1 MGYQLI
7 VTNYTLLS
15 SLLKDRYKQV
25 ELGFIFLSSPLQL
38 GVVLEITSG
47 QGKGKGKHGTSWLSP
62 PLSQVLLLLFT
73 MDMSLSNL
81 QELVMDR
88 EAWRVAVHGVGKSR
102 TWLSDWTEPNWTE
115 GSPGTELL
123 YANEK
128 CLRGVEREDRKN
140 SSLQSSW
147 SCQSNPGLHDLDYST
162 RKRTKQKLKF

>member
-1 MGYQLI
+1 MHNWSLSLKPPLIIMGYQLI

-38 GVVLEITSG
+38 GVALEITSG

-62 PLSQVLLLLFT
+62 PLSQVLLPLLFT

-115 GSPGTELL
+115 GSPGTEL
-123 YANEK
+123 
-128 CLRGVEREDRKN
+128 
-140 SSLQSSW
+140 SLCKW
-147 SCQSNPGLHDLDYST
+147 EMP
-162 RKRTKQKLKF
+162 